1 MNSDSVEE
9 ISLHNDFI
17 LDLGEPYFL
26 IMIVIFEFYF
36 IIGSKNFS
44 KKKILIYYNI

>member
-1 MNSDSVEE
+1 MKSDSVEE

-17 LDLGEPYFL
+17 LDLGEPNLL

-36 IIGSKNFS
+36 IIGSEN
-44 KKKILIYYNI
+44 